1 MFRKINIYKS
11 IFTMINA
18 YDIIKGWKGCEKM
31 KISYSKLFGIL
42 EQRNITKTELR
53 ENIKVSTATL
63 AKLSKNEPIAMKV
76 IEDICNFLNC
86 QPGDIMEMEKEVD
99 KTTLLYRLQEEKQI
113 RLKGGIY
120 HQTQVKLAYNSN
132 HMEGSK
138 LTEDQT
144 RYIYET
150 NTIGL
155 EKEPANI
162 DDIIETVN
170 HFQCF
175 DYILDCAEDVLT
187 ENVIKKIHQILK
199 SNTSDSRLE
208 WFNVGDY
215 KQRSNMV
222 GDSKT
227 TPPSRVKKEM
237 QRLLFEYQ
245 QKETVTFEDIVEF
258 HYHFEKI
265 HPFQDG
271 NGRVGRLIIFKEC
284 LKYNIIPFIVDERHK
299 LYYYRGLKE
308 FENERGYLIDTCLS
322 AQDMYIELL
331 KYFTE
336 E

>member
-1 MFRKINIYKS
+1 M
-11 IFTMINA
+11 
-18 YDIIKGWKGCEKM
+18 
-31 KISYSKLFGIL
+31 

-53 ENIKVSTATL
+53 ENIRISTATL
-63 AKLSKNEPIAMKV
+63 AKLSKNELVAMKV

-86 QPGDIMEMEKEVD
+86 QPGDIMEMEKEID

-175 DYILDCAEDVLT
+175 DYILGCAEDVLT
-187 ENVIKKIHQILK
+187 EGIIKKIHRILK

-227 TPPSRVKKEM
+227 TPPGRVKKEM
-237 QRLLFEYQ
+237 QQLLFKYQ
-245 QKETVTFEDIVEF
+245 QVETVTFEDIVEF

-284 LKYNIIPFIVDERHK
+284 LKYNITPFIIDERHK

-331 KYFTE
+331 EYFTE

>member
-1 MFRKINIYKS
+1 M
-11 IFTMINA
+11 
-18 YDIIKGWKGCEKM
+18 EKL
-31 KISYSKLFGIL
+31 KISYNKLFEIL

-53 ENIKVSTATL
+53 ENIKISTATL

-76 IEDICNFLNC
+76 LEDICNFLNC

-99 KTTLLYRLQEEKQI
+99 KTTLLYRLREEKQI

-187 ENVIKKIHQILK
+187 ENVIKIIHQILK
-199 SNTSDSRLE
+199 SNTSDSRLD

-245 QKETVTFEDIVEF
+245 QKENVTFENIVEF

-322 AQDMYIELL
+322 AQDMYSKLL
-331 KYFTE
+331 QYFTE

>member
-284 LKYNIIPFIVDERHK
+284 LKYSIIPFIVDERHK

-322 AQDMYIELL
+322 AQDMYSELL

>member
-1 MFRKINIYKS
+1 
-11 IFTMINA
+11 
-18 YDIIKGWKGCEKM
+18 M
-31 KISYSKLFGIL
+31 KISYNKLFNIL

-53 ENIKVSTATL
+53 ENIRISTATL
-63 AKLSKNEPIAMKV
+63 AKLSKNELVAMKV

-86 QPGDIMEMEKEVD
+86 QPGDIMEMEKEID

-175 DYILDCAEDVLT
+175 DYILGCAEDVLT
-187 ENVIKKIHQILK
+187 ESIIKKIHRILK

-237 QRLLFEYQ
+237 QQLLFKYQ
-245 QKETVTFEDIVEF
+245 QMETVTFEDIVEF

-284 LKYNIIPFIVDERHK
+284 LKYNITPFIIDERHK

-331 KYFTE
+331 EYFTE

>member
-1 MFRKINIYKS
+1 MN
-11 IFTMINA
+11 
-18 YDIIKGWKGCEKM
+18 
-31 KISYSKLFGIL
+31 ISYNKLFEIL

-53 ENIKVSTATL
+53 ENIKISTATL
-63 AKLSKNEPIAMKV
+63 AKLSKNELIAMKV
-76 IEDICNFLNC
+76 IKDICNFLNC
-86 QPGDIMEMEKEVD
+86 QPGDIMEMEKEIN

-187 ENVIKKIHQILK
+187 ENVIKIIHQILK
-199 SNTSDSRLE
+199 SNTSDSRLD

-227 TPPSRVKKEM
+227 TPPSKVKKEL

-284 LKYNIIPFIVDERHK
+284 LKYNIIPFIVDERYK

-322 AQDMYIELL
+322 AQDMYSELL
-331 KYFTE
+331 EYFAE

>member
-1 MFRKINIYKS
+1 
-11 IFTMINA
+11 
-18 YDIIKGWKGCEKM
+18 M
-31 KISYSKLFGIL
+31 KKLNISYNKLFEIL

-53 ENIKVSTATL
+53 ENIKISTATL
-63 AKLSKNEPIAMKV
+63 AKLSKNELIAMKV
-76 IEDICNFLNC
+76 IKDICNFLNC
-86 QPGDIMEMEKEVD
+86 QPGDIMEMEKEIN

-113 RLKGGIY
+113 KLKGGIY

-175 DYILDCAEDVLT
+175 DYILDCAEDALT
-187 ENVIKKIHQILK
+187 ENIIKKIHQILK
-199 SNTSDSRLE
+199 SNTSDSRLG

-245 QKETVTFEDIVEF
+245 QKETVTFQDIVEF
-258 HYHFEKI
+258 HYYFEKI

-284 LKYNIIPFIVDERHK
+284 LRYNIIPFIVDERHK

-322 AQDMYIELL
+322 AQDMYSELME
-331 KYFTE
+331 YFAE

>member
-1 MFRKINIYKS
+1 
-11 IFTMINA
+11 
-18 YDIIKGWKGCEKM
+18 M
-31 KISYSKLFGIL
+31 KISYNKLFGIL
-42 EQRNITKTELR
+42 EQKNLTKTELR
-53 ENIKVSTATL
+53 KNTKISTATL

-86 QPGDIMEMEKEVD
+86 QPGDIMEMKKEID
-99 KTTLLYRLQEEKQI
+99 KNSLLYRLREEKKI
-113 RLKGGIY
+113 KLKGSIY

-132 HMEGSK
+132 HIEGSK
-138 LTEDQT
+138 LTEEQT

-155 EKEPANI
+155 AKEPVNV
-162 DDIIETVN
+162 DDIIEAVN

-175 DYILDCAEDVLT
+175 DYILDCAEDILT
-187 ENVIKKIHQILK
+187 ENIIKKLHLILK

-208 WFNVGDY
+208 WFAAGEY
-215 KQRSNMV
+215 KQRPNMV

-227 TPPSRVKKEM
+227 TPPSKVKKEM

-245 QKETVTFEDIVEF
+245 QKDNIIFEDIIEF
-258 HYHFEKI
+258 HYRFEKI

-284 LKYNIIPFIVDERHK
+284 LKYNIIPFIIDERHK

-308 FENERGYLIDTCLS
+308 FENERGYLTDTCLS
-322 AQDMYIELL
+322 AQDVYTEML
-331 KYFTE
+331 KYFDE
-336 E
+336 

>member
-1 MFRKINIYKS
+1 
-11 IFTMINA
+11 
-18 YDIIKGWKGCEKM
+18 M
-31 KISYSKLFGIL
+31 KKLNISYNKLFEIL

-53 ENIKVSTATL
+53 ENIKISTATL
-63 AKLSKNEPIAMKV
+63 AKLSKNELIAMKV
-76 IEDICNFLNC
+76 IKDICNFLNC
-86 QPGDIMEMEKEVD
+86 QPGDIMEMEKEID

-187 ENVIKKIHQILK
+187 ENIIKKLHQILK

-215 KQRSNMV
+215 KRRSNMV

-237 QRLLFEYQ
+237 QQLLFEYQ
-245 QKETVTFEDIVEF
+245 QKEFVTFEDIVEF

-271 NGRVGRLIIFKEC
+271 NGRIGRLIIFKEC
-284 LKYNIIPFIVDERHK
+284 LKYNITPFIVDERHK

-322 AQDMYIELL
+322 AQDMYSELL

>member
-1 MFRKINIYKS
+1 M
-11 IFTMINA
+11 
-18 YDIIKGWKGCEKM
+18 
-31 KISYSKLFGIL
+31 

-53 ENIKVSTATL
+53 ENIRISTATL
-63 AKLSKNEPIAMKV
+63 AKLSKNELVAMKV

-86 QPGDIMEMEKEVD
+86 QPGDIMEMEKEID

-175 DYILDCAEDVLT
+175 DYILGCAEDVLT
-187 ENVIKKIHQILK
+187 EGIIKKIHRILK

-227 TPPSRVKKEM
+227 TPPGRVKKEM
-237 QRLLFEYQ
+237 QQLLFKYQ
-245 QKETVTFEDIVEF
+245 QMETVTFEDIVEF

-284 LKYNIIPFIVDERHK
+284 LKYNITPFIIDERHK

-308 FENERGYLIDTCLS
+308 FENERRYLMDTCLS

-331 KYFTE
+331 EYFTE

>member
-1 MFRKINIYKS
+1 
-11 IFTMINA
+11 
-18 YDIIKGWKGCEKM
+18 M
-31 KISYSKLFGIL
+31 KISYNKLFDIL

-53 ENIKVSTATL
+53 ENIKISTATL
-63 AKLSKNEPIAMKV
+63 AKLSKNELIAMKV

-86 QPGDIMEMEKEVD
+86 QPGDIMEMEKEID

-132 HMEGSK
+132 YMEGSK

-175 DYILDCAEDVLT
+175 DYILDCAEAVLT
-187 ENVIKKIHQILK
+187 ENIIKRIHQILK

-227 TPPSRVKKEM
+227 TPPSKVKKEM
-237 QRLLFEYQ
+237 QQLLFEYQ
-245 QKETVTFEDIVEF
+245 QKETVNFEDIVEF

-284 LKYNIIPFIVDERHK
+284 LKYNITPFIIDERHK

-308 FENERGYLIDTCLS
+308 FENERGYLIDICLS
-322 AQDMYIELL
+322 AQDIYIELL

>member
-1 MFRKINIYKS
+1 
-11 IFTMINA
+11 
-18 YDIIKGWKGCEKM
+18 M
-31 KISYSKLFGIL
+31 KISYNKLFDIL
-42 EQRNITKTELR
+42 EQRNISKTELR
-53 ENIKVSTATL
+53 ENIKISTATL
-63 AKLSKNEPIAMKV
+63 AKLSKNELVAMKV

-86 QPGDIMEMEKEVD
+86 QPGDIMGMEKEVD
-99 KTTLLYRLQEEKQI
+99 KTILLYRLQEEKQI

-155 EKEPANI
+155 GKEPANI

-175 DYILDCAEDVLT
+175 DYILDCAEDMLT
-187 ENVIKKIHQILK
+187 ENIIKKIHQILK

-208 WFNVGDY
+208 WFNAGDY

-222 GDSKT
+222 GGSKT

-237 QRLLFEYQ
+237 QQLLFEYQ

-284 LKYNIIPFIVDERHK
+284 LKYNITPFIVDERHK

-322 AQDMYIELL
+322 AQDMYSELL
-331 KYFTE
+331 EYFTE
-336 E
+336 K

>member
-1 MFRKINIYKS
+1 
-11 IFTMINA
+11 
-18 YDIIKGWKGCEKM
+18 M
-31 KISYSKLFGIL
+31 KISYNKLFEVLG
-42 EQRNITKTELR
+42 QRNITKTELR
-53 ENIKVSTATL
+53 ENIKISTATL
-63 AKLSKNEPIAMKV
+63 AKLSKNELISMKV
-76 IEDICNFLNC
+76 LEDICNFLNC
-86 QPGDIMEMEKEVD
+86 QPGDIMEMEKEVN
-99 KTTLLYRLQEEKQI
+99 KTTLLYRFREEKQI
-113 RLKGGIY
+113 KLKGGIY

-132 HMEGSK
+132 HMEGSR

-150 NTIGL
+150 NTIGI

-175 DYILDCAEDVLT
+175 DYILDCAEDVLS
-187 ENVIKKIHQILK
+187 ESMIKEIHRILK

-227 TPPSRVKKEM
+227 APPGRVGKEM
-237 QRLLFEYQ
+237 KRLLFEYR
-245 QKETVTFEDIVEF
+245 QKETITFEDIVEF
-258 HYHFEKI
+258 HYNFEKI
-265 HPFQDG
+265 HPFQNG

-284 LKYNIIPFIVDERHK
+284 LKYDIIPFIIDERHK

-308 FENERGYLIDTCLS
+308 FGNERGYLTDTCLS
-322 AQDMYIELL
+322 AQDTYRELL
-331 KYFTE
+331 EYFAE

>member
-1 MFRKINIYKS
+1 
-11 IFTMINA
+11 MINL
-18 YDIIKGWKGCEKM
+18 
-31 KISYSKLFGIL
+31 KISYDKMFDIL
-42 EQRNITKTELR
+42 KQKSITKTELR
-53 ENIKVSTATL
+53 KSIKISTATL
-63 AKLSKNEPIAMKV
+63 AKLSKNEPVAMKV

-86 QPGDIMEMEKEVD
+86 QPGDIMQLENEVD
-99 KTTLLYRLQEEKQI
+99 KTTLLYQLREEKRI

-132 HMEGSK
+132 HIEGSK

-155 EKEPANI
+155 EKEPVNI
-162 DDIIETVN
+162 DDIMEAVN

-187 ENVIKKIHQILK
+187 ESIIKKIHSMLK

-208 WFNVGDY
+208 WFNVGEY
-215 KQRSNMV
+215 KQRPNMI

-227 TPPSRVKKEM
+227 TPPSKVKKEM

-245 QKETVTFEDIVEF
+245 QKDNISFDDIVEF
-258 HYHFEKI
+258 HYLFEKI

-284 LKYNIIPFIVDERHK
+284 LKYNIVPFIIDERHK

-308 FENERGYLIDTCLS
+308 FENEKGYLIDTCLS
-322 AQDMYIELL
+322 AQDIYKELL
-331 KYFTE
+331 EYFTQE
-336 E
+336 

>member
-1 MFRKINIYKS
+1 MNGRK
-11 IFTMINA
+11 
-18 YDIIKGWKGCEKM
+18 DVEKL
-31 KISYSKLFGIL
+31 KISYNKLFEIL

-53 ENIKVSTATL
+53 ENIKISTATL

-76 IEDICNFLNC
+76 LEDICNFLNC

-99 KTTLLYRLQEEKQI
+99 KTTLLYRLREEKQI

-187 ENVIKKIHQILK
+187 ENVIKIIHQILK
-199 SNTSDSRLE
+199 SNTSDSRLD

-245 QKETVTFEDIVEF
+245 QKENVTFENIVEF

-284 LKYNIIPFIVDERHK
+284 LRYNIIPFIVDERHK
-299 LYYYRGLKE
+299 LYYLLLPCLY
-308 FENERGYLIDTCLS
+308 DTL
-322 AQDMYIELL
+322 Q
-331 KYFTE
+331 
-336 E
+336 

>member
-1 MFRKINIYKS
+1 MRTI
-11 IFTMINA
+11 
-18 YDIIKGWKGCEKM
+18 
-31 KISYSKLFGIL
+31 KISYTKLFDIL
-42 EQRNITKTELR
+42 KKRNITKTELR
-53 ENIKVSTATL
+53 KNIKISTATL
-63 AKLSKNEPIAMKV
+63 AKLSKNEPVAMKV
-76 IEDICNFLNC
+76 IEDICNFLHC

-99 KTTLLYRLQEEKQI
+99 KTSLLYRLREEKRI

-120 HQTQVKLAYNSN
+120 HQTQIKLAYNSN

-155 EKEPANI
+155 EKEPVNI

-175 DYILDCAEDVLT
+175 DYILDCAEEALT
-187 ENVIKKIHQILK
+187 ETIIKKIHSILK

-208 WFNVGDY
+208 WFCVGDY
-215 KQRSNMV
+215 KQRPNMT

-227 TPPSRVKKEM
+227 TPPGKVKKEM
-237 QRLLFEYQ
+237 QQLLFEYQ
-245 QKETVTFEDIVEF
+245 QKDKISFDDIVEF
-258 HYHFEKI
+258 HYLFEKI

-284 LKYNIIPFIVDERHK
+284 LKYNIIPFIIDERYK
-299 LYYYRGLKE
+299 MYYYRGLKE
-308 FENERGYLIDTCLS
+308 FENEKGFLTDTCLS
-322 AQDMYIELL
+322 AQDAYKELL
-331 KYFTE
+331 KYFTVE
-336 E
+336 

>member
-1 MFRKINIYKS
+1 MF
-11 IFTMINA
+11 
-18 YDIIKGWKGCEKM
+18 D
-31 KISYSKLFGIL
+31 IL
-42 EQRNITKTELR
+42 EQRAISKTELR
-53 ENIKVSTATL
+53 ENIKISTATL
-63 AKLSKNEPIAMKV
+63 AKLSKNEPVAMKV
-76 IEDICNFLNC
+76 IEDICDFLNC

-99 KTTLLYRLQEEKQI
+99 KSTLLYRLREEKKI
-113 RLKGGIY
+113 KLNGGIY
-120 HQTQVKLAYNSN
+120 HQTQIKLSYNSN
-132 HMEGSK
+132 HMEGST

-162 DDIIETVN
+162 DDIMETVN

-175 DYILDCAEDVLT
+175 DYILDCADEVLT
-187 ENVIKKIHQILK
+187 EGIVKKIHAILK

-215 KQRSNMV
+215 KQRPNMV

-227 TPPSRVKKEM
+227 TPPSKVKKDM
-237 QRLLFEYQ
+237 QQLLFDYS
-245 QKETVTFEDIVEF
+245 QKESVAFDDIVEF
-258 HYHFEKI
+258 HYRFEKI

-284 LKYNIIPFIVDERHK
+284 LKHNIVPFIIDEKHK

-308 FENERGYLIDTCLS
+308 FETEKGYLTDTCLS
-322 AQDMYIELL
+322 AQDVYKEMLE
-331 KYFTE
+331 YFSE

>member
-1 MFRKINIYKS
+1 MF
-11 IFTMINA
+11 
-18 YDIIKGWKGCEKM
+18 DV
-31 KISYSKLFGIL
+31 L
-42 EQRNITKTELR
+42 EQRSISKTELR

-63 AKLSKNEPIAMKV
+63 AKLSKNEPVAMKV
-76 IEDICNFLNC
+76 IEDICDFLNC

-99 KTTLLYRLQEEKQI
+99 KSTLLYRFREEKKI
-113 RLKGGIY
+113 KLKGGIY
-120 HQTQVKLAYNSN
+120 HQTQVKLSYNSN
-132 HMEGSK
+132 HMEGST

-155 EKEPANI
+155 EKDPANI
-162 DDIIETVN
+162 DDIMETVN

-175 DYILDCAEDVLT
+175 DYILDCADDVLT
-187 ENVIKKIHQILK
+187 ESIIKKIHSILK
-199 SNTSDSRLE
+199 ANTSDSRLD

-215 KQRSNMV
+215 KQRPNMA

-227 TPPSRVKKEM
+227 TPPGKVKKDM
-237 QRLLFEYQ
+237 QRLLFEYS
-245 QKETVTFEDIVEF
+245 QKEMIAFDDIVEF

-284 LKYNIIPFIVDERHK
+284 LKHDIVPFIIDEKHK

-308 FENERGYLIDTCLS
+308 FETEKRYLTDTCLS
-322 AQDMYIELL
+322 AQDTYKEMLE
-331 KYFTE
+331 YFSE

>member
-1 MFRKINIYKS
+1 VKNLR
-11 IFTMINA
+11 
-18 YDIIKGWKGCEKM
+18 
-31 KISYSKLFGIL
+31 ISYGKLFDIL
-42 EQRNITKTELR
+42 EQKKITKTELR
-53 ENIKVSTATL
+53 GNIKISTATL
-63 AKLSKNEPIAMKV
+63 AKLSKNEPVAMKV

-86 QPGDIMEMEKEVD
+86 QPGDIMDMKKEVD
-99 KTTLLYRLQEEKQI
+99 KTSLLYRLREEKKI

-132 HMEGSK
+132 HMEGSR
-138 LTEDQT
+138 LTEEQT

-150 NTIGL
+150 NTI
-155 EKEPANI
+155 EMQKEPANI

-175 DYILDCAEDVLT
+175 DYILDCAEDILT
-187 ENVIKKIHQILK
+187 ENIIKEIHIILK

-208 WFNVGDY
+208 WFHVGDY
-215 KQRSNMV
+215 KQLPNMV

-227 TPPSRVKKEM
+227 TPPDKVKKEM
-237 QRLLFEYQ
+237 QRLLFEYR
-245 QKETVTFEDIVEF
+245 QKENITFDDIVEF

-284 LKYNIIPFIVDERHK
+284 LKYNIVPFIIDERHK

-308 FENERGYLIDTCLS
+308 FENEKGYLTDTCLS
-322 AQDMYIELL
+322 AQDVYKELL
-331 KYFTE
+331 EYFSE
-336 E
+336 G